1 MSSHP
6 TYSNPTLAE
15 VVCELRFP
23 ASEEKPWDPQILRDF
38 HKRIRAEYPSVERSV
53 EVRVTGGPI
62 PAEIRQQRERAT
74 YQHEDDAR
82 QLKLAEGTFS
92 IHVVGLGQ
100 YRNWDWFRSYV
111 DESWARL
118 RDELRVSDVERIGLR
133 YINRV
138 SRRALTEAPRRW
150 LKQTDYVPGA
160 VLKSAGRFLSRVE
173 CRNDDK
179 NATFV
184 TIGINQQS
192 LDEPGSLIFDIDRI
206 REGVVAADGAAIL
219 AVADELHEDVW
230 SVFREALTDEYE
242 EVLKTATE
250 TVQ

>member
-1 MSSHP
+1 VSSHP
-6 TYSNPTLAE
+6 TYPNPTLAE
-15 VVCELRFP
+15 VVCELRFAP
-23 ASEEKPWDPQILRDF
+23 SEENPWNPQILRDF
-38 HKRIRAEYPSVERSV
+38 HKRIRAEYPTVERAV
-53 EVRVTGGPI
+53 EVRVAGGPV
-62 PAEIRQQRERAT
+62 PTEIRQQRERAT
-74 YQHEDDAR
+74 YRHEDDAR

-92 IHVVGLGQ
+92 IHVVGLGH

-118 RDELRVSDVERIGLR
+118 RDELGISRVERIGLR

-138 SRRALTEAPRRW
+138 ERGDLAEAPQRW
-150 LKQTDYVPGA
+150 LAQTDYVPGA

-173 CRNDDK
+173 CRNDDE

-192 LDEPGSLIFDIDRI
+192 LDEPGALMFDIDRI
-206 REGVVAADGAAIL
+206 REAPIEAGGTAIL

-230 SVFREALTDEYE
+230 GVFRKALTDEYVAVLQASA
-242 EVLKTATE
+242 EVA
-250 TVQ
+250 Q